1 MTTQP
6 SNFLSNYA
14 PVQRY
19 CIVIQKETVTEL
31 FVVTDMTAVTSAV
44 LFRSESKG
52 SSFHANER
60 P

>member
-1 MTTQP
+1 MHE
-6 SNFLSNYA
+6 LL
-14 PVQRY
+14 Y
-19 CIVIQKETVTEL
+19 CDFQKIVTKSFAVK
-31 FVVTDMTAVTSAV
+31 DMTAVISAV